1 MLIKSIYRIII
12 NNIIVI
18 AGILLWLLSNGIV
31 IGQERIIKEVDSTLS
46 SDVLPSK
53 TLSVAAVQMRSSGII
68 SDNVTRIK
76 AFLKDCAS
84 KGIQIAVFPECAL
97 SGYFEDVIVK
107 LTAEQINQAE
117 DQVAEAC
124 REYSIYAI
132 IGMPFR
138 DGQKL
143 FNSAVVISPEGKVI
157 ERYHKNQLAE
167 NWPDPGDHLSVFKI
181 DRIPCSII
189 ICHDERYPE
198 LVRLPVL
205 AGAKVI
211 FYISHESGI
220 KAESKID
227 PYRAQI
233 QARAVENNVYVVH
246 ANAPANQDA
255 TGSHGQSRIIEPD
268 GNIIRES
275 SIFGEE
281 VLTATLDLTKSSS
294 NNAMRSLTRGPLQD
308 WWKEGIKNVRIIE

>member
-1 MLIKSIYRIII
+1 MLIKSIYSKII

-18 AGILLWLLSNGIV
+18 AGILLWVLSNGIV
-31 IGQERIIKEVDSTLS
+31 IGQEKIIKEVDSTLS

-84 KGIQIAVFPECAL
+84 EGIQIAVFPECAL
-97 SGYFEDVIVK
+97 SGYFENVIVK

-181 DRIPCSII
+181 NRIPCSII

-281 VLTATLDLTKSSS
+281 VITTTLDLTKASS